1 MPNRLL
7 ELYRQ
12 KTNDPA
18 TDDELILKWGK
29 ELPQAMEMEDFR
41 ADYQRLTKQPEMPAY
56 EPTVG
61 DYFKQAIGSAG
72 RAVAGGIASLPEAI
86 GIGAAGLSKATGIDD
101 QLGEGDSTK
110 AEDRL
115 TYKIGQF
122 IREKAA
128 DITPEPVEGLE
139 NSMVAT
145 KIPAGLGSAASFVA
159 GGAAGKALKIP
170 SWITTAM
177 MGSASG
183 ATGFYEDAK
192 ANGADDKEAY
202 LASLFGAIVGTSEAI
217 PMAKMV
223 NRLDGIS
230 GNAFSKTLIEAG
242 KETFEEAL
250 QEASQQFA
258 QNFTAKKLY
267 DADRKLLDGVAEN
280 ATVGGATGFLF
291 SLLTQAV
298 GKHIGPRGSSSSNNQ
313 PGLTPQPAGVAPA
326 QAAPAAPPAIPQGM
340 EMYTEKPDGTQPTES
355 ELEQLQVMARMEL
368 AGEINL
374 LGKQYLDTMPA
385 GMRTA
390 YELIKSKLAEATTKS
405 ESISSSVVDPTVKE
419 SLTVQPEARAEGDS
433 TISNPATA
441 AETSSTSSSAAS
453 PDVSSS
459 ATVATTEPSPTE
471 LDYGYG
477 GEMISAPELPAAVQV
492 RKEVT
497 PNERQVQEGRQ
508 EKLLVAPTD
517 SAETQMTEK
526 PPQTIT
532 GSNVQT
538 GTEMPVQQ
546 AAAGGAISPTQPEVA
561 PVKTRDAQDV
571 LDEIDLEYAVQRK
584 RHGVASERAFFDLD
598 PQPYSLALADKL
610 TSLFRDQT
618 SRALSKQL
626 VYFQAP
632 DGKVYGLHSAK
643 VTKSLASPEY
653 RITIPP
659 GMVVER
665 KTWKGKGG
673 KTMVAA
679 KPSDTIPLQDLM
691 ARGFVP
697 IASSMGSVSHKYADR
712 SSSVVFGSR
721 EQFDEFRS
729 KAYEKLDAEL
739 VAAPETALED
749 VSDDETPKATSVTT
763 ETPFDELA
771 AQEGFTKD
779 EAYILWPFIS
789 GTKMDEVSGGIMKA
803 ARSEDG
809 RAALLTLYKTLINSG
824 ALDEKATPEE
834 TYSTIG
840 FLIARARQ
848 TASVGKE
855 AFAKSLAQLVGEAI
869 DGGNAGAA
877 TAKASATSSDAGT
890 DAGTTGG
897 GEQAAEADDSG
908 EEVDDDGFE
917 LRGETVEGIAAQ
929 KLDAENQIK
938 ELKKS
943 GYSDEFILNESSA
956 GERIGKKRTREILSG
971 ASTQAGTDE
980 RFHTGT
986 INARYRPQVHQV
998 AAQFQNTLLSAA
1010 NAGLNVTVLQQE
1022 AAGLGYEAGVA
1033 NPASREIAL
1042 ALSDVNQPSID
1053 NLYHLNAEIAHT
1065 VFADLK
1071 PAVQV
1076 QLQKSIQGVTD
1087 GFLGITND
1095 FKISPAAANPDAVL
1109 QEERLVDTVSR
1120 KLIMDGFTPTQ
1131 ARGLASRFWRALKA
1145 VMLRASMAMAKAFGF
1160 SAERQASI
1168 ATEYLQVRVEQFL
1181 SGTMRPWGFVDYVGG
1196 NRLRPQ
1202 DANRLYPFSSGYSAV
1217 NFRYDAETGATL
1229 VQEVSPESGEALFH
1243 NLSNPTVRYHSGR
1256 NADKISPDT
1265 SGDVALYGVA
1275 ANNELNEILNGLYA
1289 AWDSTGKNVL
1299 PSGGK
1304 AMDAEQFKR
1313 WLMGGKQLPT
1323 EAITDMQARA
1333 TAVGVTPPNVATR
1346 LQDLNM
1352 DAQREAA
1359 NRVYE
1364 RFSKF
1369 IARLRK
1375 RYEEAAFE
1383 TSMEPGSEQRLYHR
1397 NALTAITLTSKIN
1410 DTNAV
1415 MDEIKQGVTAMVRF
1429 LNKDVA
1435 HVSSLSHRR
1444 GMYAEM
1450 IRSLEGDFTA
1460 DIGRQYAQA
1469 MNAIVRRFSESA
1481 TESTNFVNILAK
1493 IADMPAYFG
1502 SSDAATIRNF
1512 IKNSPDPEFAV
1523 LKQDTTD
1530 SRALLTIAV
1539 GFAKRNALLLNMLS
1553 VRRLNAQANLEAEKK
1568 TLQEAINIAMGSS
1581 RTASKDAL
1589 RYVDKLVVLK
1599 EKATRII
1606 VELENISNQQR
1617 VLNDNL
1623 QAHRRFM
1630 DFYEDAR
1637 RPLNERLAV
1646 YERMIGAV
1654 QEIFEPYPGAT
1665 MFVPENA
1672 NSDPE
1677 LAANQTKVYSPER
1690 DDAMTAD
1697 LQASIDKMQA
1707 WMDAHPAGTP
1717 YHQGAFYNRL
1727 AMQVEKLKENVM
1739 QGQVDKGS
1747 RNLVSAV
1754 FGSMVEKFER
1764 TGDPRLKQIARSMR
1778 NFESWHLRYKQE
1790 EHTWATNWSKA
1801 AVKARA
1807 ALGYSSQQMDVFL
1820 RNYYDASLDYI
1831 SRRLDIQASSVDSTE
1846 AVERGLAAIKAR
1858 YPQLNNEQWIALEG
1872 LLRETINV
1880 SDSILKASDDM
1891 GNLIKDERTG
1901 IYRKVRGARLFE
1913 LMRTYN
1919 GEIQRVFKQMA
1930 GEPGKPGLWTEK
1942 PFDFDKIASEL
1953 SKDKAAA
1960 RKAYADYFRGEIW
1973 DTFLAPIAN
1982 RAGRAAFHAPDDG
1995 SGIRSLSRVAD
2006 VQAAFRNTQHGDIVG
2021 FAENLYALSG
2031 GNPAKMDPNQFIV
2044 DVMKTVHQF
2053 YKSRLSAM
2061 VSDQSAGAAMSMA
2074 PLNQAL
2080 MTARVTDED
2089 PAEWLEHRRFDIHS
2103 VRSLMQQLTLHA
2115 SFGRNIAET
2124 EALFRKA
2131 EEELAD
2137 KHNILE
2143 TQVIRPVME
2152 TPGIIGSIVGRQGR
2166 MRRAAKERAAK
2177 LGYDLTAL
2185 ERSSQQLAMLRY
2197 ERDNFRSFV
2206 QSQGGIAMEFKWWS
2220 QLMSAFVSWTVQG
2233 PKTALVDT
2241 NSLLKPIQEIG
2252 LSTQSLQW
2260 FGSSAKHT
2268 ALQNIGGFLELFGVT
2283 LKTEADMIRMLHE
2296 HGQYPSSD
2304 LFTYKDRMLTAVMG
2318 NPVDPGAS
2326 KLSRVLRGL
2335 GLGGVAAREILSSPL
2350 PSPLRPNDPK
2360 FVKVKPA
2367 VFTQVGQTM
2376 HLGAVAGTWRTFEDM
2391 VIRAARFLNDPTR
2404 LVELND
2410 PAFRFDRVHAKF
2422 LGYGDKFFGLLND
2435 ERAFESM
2442 LHKLNQNGLTLE
2454 QLARDYVGRGM
2465 VGPVMSNDAYRKLI
2479 VIGPSEIMQESSIVS
2494 RPSWMVTN
2502 PIGRTALPL
2511 VGWSM
2516 SQTASIGRSF
2526 GKEISGEYA
2535 GFKKWMW
2542 KLAPILGVGLAY
2554 SFLSDWWDE
2563 EILKKK
2569 TNRLSLDGDNVTAA
2583 LVDRM
2588 SASGVL
2594 GIAGDFANSFI
2605 NVSTAREFSIDS
2617 RVFAVSSFT
2626 GIFKAL
2632 STYYHQGSATY
2643 ATVGRPL
2650 LQAMGG
2656 SGAIQYLQVINGITG
2671 SDNQEARAT
2680 ARVNVNNWLRVTGRR
2695 LEMEVKTAKGG
2706 DFVPNRTTPYVRDM
2720 VLAAYANNY
2729 ADFFEAYRKAVVT
2742 AREDKRENP
2751 EDYVKRAFQYQHPLK
2766 SVFKTV
2772 PGEKDYAALLREMPE
2787 GGRHDVTEAVNLF
2800 NRYGVALGL
2809 DPFTGQKSKPENPL
2823 FKRNALLKL
2832 DAGRLLGG
2840 F

>member
-18 TDDELILKWGK
+18 TDDELILKWAK
-29 ELPQAMEMEDFR
+29 EIPQAMEMEDFR
-41 ADYQRLTKQPEMPAY
+41 ADYSRLTKQPEMPAY

-86 GIGAAGLSKATGIDD
+86 GIGAAGLSKVTGTDD

-110 AEDRL
+110 AEHRL
-115 TYKIGQF
+115 TYKVGQF

-128 DITPEPVEGLE
+128 GITPEPVEGLE
-139 NSMVAT
+139 NSMLAT
-145 KIPAGLGSAASFVA
+145 KIPGGLGSAASFVA
-159 GGAAGKALKIP
+159 GGVAGKALKVP

-183 ATGFYEDAK
+183 STGFYEDAK
-192 ANGADDKEAY
+192 ASGADDKEAY

-217 PMAKMV
+217 PLAKMV
-223 NRLDGIS
+223 NRLDGVS

-267 DADRKLLDGVAEN
+267 DADRQLLDGVAEN
-280 ATVGGATGFLF
+280 ATVGGATGLLF
-291 SLLTQAV
+291 SFLTQAV
-298 GKHIGPRGSSSSNNQ
+298 GKHIGPRGSSISNNQ
-313 PGLTPQPAGVAPA
+313 PGTSPQPAGVVTA
-326 QAAPAAPPAIPQGM
+326 QAAPAAPPLEIPKGM
-340 EMYTEKPDGTQPTES
+340 EMYTEKPDGTQPTET
-355 ELEQLQVMARMEL
+355 ELQQLQVMARMEL

-374 LGKQYLDTMPA
+374 LGRQYLDTMPA

-390 YELIKSKLAEATTKS
+390 YELIKSKLSEETTKT
-405 ESISSSVVDPTVKE
+405 EPISSSVVV
-419 SLTVQPEARAEGDS
+419 PEARAEVDS
-433 TISNPATA
+433 SNGATA
-441 AETSSTSSSAAS
+441 AEEAQSQSPALPSPEGSSF
-453 PDVSSS
+453 
-459 ATVATTEPSPTE
+459 ATVASPEPSPAE

-477 GEMISAPELPAAVQV
+477 GEMISAPALTTQAAAQA

-497 PNERQVQEGRQ
+497 PDERQVQEGRQ
-508 EKLLVAPTD
+508 EKLLVAPEVT
-517 SAETQMTEK
+517 
-526 PPQTIT
+526 PQTKQQEVA
-532 GSNVQT
+532 GSVGAQT
-538 GTEMPVQQ
+538 E
-546 AAAGGAISPTQPEVA
+546 AGGVTSPIEEATSPTQPETS
-561 PVKTRDAQDV
+561 PIKTRDAQEI
-571 LDEIDLEYAVQRK
+571 LDELDLEYAVQRK
-584 RHGVASERAFFDLD
+584 RGGTVSERAFFDLE
-598 PQPYSLALADKL
+598 PAPYSLALAEKL
-610 TSLFRDQT
+610 TSLFRDQS
-618 SRALSKQL
+618 SRALSRQM

-632 DGKVYGLHSAK
+632 DGKVYGLHSSK
-643 VTKSLASPEY
+643 LTKSLASPEY

-665 KTWKGKGG
+665 KSWKGKGG
-673 KTMVAA
+673 KTMYAA
-679 KPSDTIPLQDLM
+679 KPSDTIPLKDLM
-691 ARGFVP
+691 DRGFVP
-697 IASSMGSVSHKYADR
+697 VASSMSATPHKFADR
-712 SSSVVFGSR
+712 STAVIFDSR

-729 KAYEKLDAEL
+729 KAYERLDAE
-739 VAAPETALED
+739 VGTAPATALED
-749 VSDDETPKATSVTT
+749 VSEDEAPKATSVTT

-779 EAYILWPFIS
+779 EAYALWPFIS
-789 GTKMDEVSGGIMKA
+789 GTKMDEVSTGIVKA

-809 RAALLTLYKTLINSG
+809 RTALLTLYKTLINSG

-840 FLIARARQ
+840 FLITRARQ
-848 TASVGKE
+848 APGVGKE
-855 AFAKSLAQLVGEAI
+855 AFAKYLTQLVGEAI

-877 TAKASATSSDAGT
+877 ASKTNATASPAGT
-890 DAGTTGG
+890 DAGSAAG
-897 GEQAAEADDSG
+897 GEQTEAADD
-908 EEVDDDGFE
+908 
-917 LRGETVEGIAAQ
+917 
-929 KLDAENQIK
+929 
-938 ELKKS
+938 
-943 GYSDEFILNESSA
+943 A
-956 GERIGKKRTREILSG
+956 GE
-971 ASTQAGTDE
+971 DV

-986 INARYRPQVHQV
+986 INARYRPQAYQV
-998 AAQFQNTLLSAA
+998 AGRFQDTLLAAA
-1010 NAGLNVTVLQQE
+1010 NAGLDVSVLQQE
-1022 AAGLGYEAGVA
+1022 MAGLGYEAGVA
-1033 NPASREIAL
+1033 NPAGREIVL
-1042 ALSDVNQPSID
+1042 AMADINQPSLD

-1076 QLQKSIQGVTD
+1076 KLQQSIQGVTD
-1087 GFLGITND
+1087 AFLGVTND
-1095 FKISPAAANPDAVL
+1095 FKISPAVANPDAVL
-1109 QEERLVDTVSR
+1109 QEERLVDVVAM
-1120 KLIMDGFTPTQ
+1120 KLVRDGFSPSQ
-1131 ARGLASRFWRALKA
+1131 SRSLAGRFWRGLKA

-1181 SGTMRPWGFVDYVGG
+1181 TGTMRPWGFVDYIGG

-1229 VQEVSPESGEALFH
+1229 VQETSSESGEALFH
-1243 NLSNPTVRYHSGR
+1243 NLSNPMVRYHRGLG
-1256 NADKISPDT
+1256 KISPDT
-1265 SGDVALYGVA
+1265 GSDVALYGIA
-1275 ANNELNEILNGLYA
+1275 ANNELDEILTGLYA
-1289 AWDSTGKNVL
+1289 AWDTTGKNVL

-1323 EAITDMQARA
+1323 EANTDMQARA
-1333 TAVGVTPPNVATR
+1333 TAAGITPPNAATK
-1346 LQDLNM
+1346 LQDLNT

-1359 NRVYE
+1359 NRVYA

-1369 IARLRK
+1369 IAGLRK
-1375 RYEEAAFE
+1375 RYEDAAFE

-1397 NALTAITLTSKIN
+1397 NALTAMTLTSKIN

-1415 MDEIKQGVTAMVRF
+1415 MDEIKQGVTAMVKF

-1435 HVSSLSHRR
+1435 HVASLSHRR

-1450 IRSLEGDFTA
+1450 IRSIEGDFTA
-1460 DIGRQYAQA
+1460 DIGKQYAQA

-1502 SSDAATIRNF
+1502 SSDAATIKNF
-1512 IKNSPDPEFAV
+1512 ILNSPDPDFEI
-1523 LKQDTTD
+1523 LKQNTTD
-1530 SRALLTIAV
+1530 SRALLTIAAS
-1539 GFAKRNALLLNMLS
+1539 FAKRNALLLNMLS
-1553 VRRLNAQANLEAEKK
+1553 IRRLNAQTGLEAEKK

-1581 RTASKDAL
+1581 RTATKDAL
-1589 RYVDKLVVLK
+1589 RYVDKLVNLRD
-1599 EKATRII
+1599 KATRII
-1606 VELENISNQQR
+1606 VELEKISNEQR

-1630 DFYEDAR
+1630 DFYENAR

-1672 NSDPE
+1672 NSEPE
-1677 LAANQTKVYSPER
+1677 LAAKQTRVYSPER
-1690 DDAMTAD
+1690 DEAMTTE
-1697 LQASIDKMQA
+1697 LQSSINKMQA
-1707 WMDAHPAGTP
+1707 WMDAHPDGTP
-1717 YHQGAFYNRL
+1717 YYRGAFYNRL

-1747 RNLVSAV
+1747 RNLVSAM

-1764 TGDPRLKQIARSMR
+1764 TGDPRLKQVARSMR
-1778 NFESWHLRYKQE
+1778 NFESWHLRYKQY

-1801 AVKARA
+1801 AVKARN

-1831 SRRLDIQASSVDSTE
+1831 SRRLDLQASSADSTE

-1858 YPQLNNEQWIALEG
+1858 YPQLNNEQWKALEG

-1880 SDSILKASDDM
+1880 SDSILKASDEM
-1891 GNLIKDERTG
+1891 GNLIKDERSG

-1919 GEIQRVFKQMA
+1919 GEIHRVFKQMA
-1930 GEPGKPGLWTEK
+1930 GEPGRPGLWTEK
-1942 PFDFDKIASEL
+1942 PFDFDKIAQEL
-1953 SKDKAAA
+1953 SKDKEVT
-1960 RKAYADYFRGEIW
+1960 RKTYKEYFQGEIW

-1982 RAGRAAFHAPDDG
+1982 RTGRSAFHAPDDG
-1995 SGIRSLSRVAD
+1995 SGIRSLARVAD
-2006 VQAAFRNTQHGDIVG
+2006 VQAAFRNTQRGDIIG
-2021 FAENLYALSG
+2021 FAENLYAITG
-2031 GNPAKMDPNQFIV
+2031 GQSDPNLFII
-2044 DVMKTVHQF
+2044 DVMKAVHGF

-2061 VSDQSAGAAMSMA
+2061 VSDQSASAATSMA

-2137 KHNILE
+2137 KQNILE
-2143 TQVIRPVME
+2143 TQIIRPVME

-2166 MRRAAKERAAK
+2166 MRRAAKELAAK
-2177 LGYDLTAL
+2177 LGHDLTAL

-2197 ERDNFRSFV
+2197 ERDNFRAFV

-2260 FGSSAKHT
+2260 FGSAAKHT
-2268 ALQNIGGFLELFGVT
+2268 ALQNVGGFLELFGIT
-2283 LKTEADMIRMLHE
+2283 LKTEADTIRMLHE

-2318 NPVDPGAS
+2318 NPVEPGSS

-2391 VIRAARFLNDPTR
+2391 VVRAARFLNDPTR
-2404 LVELND
+2404 LVERND
-2410 PAFRFDRVHAKF
+2410 PAFRFDRVHAKH

-2442 LHKLNQNGLTLE
+2442 IYKLNQNGLTLE
-2454 QLARDYVGRGM
+2454 QLARDYIDRGM
-2465 VGPVMSNDAYRKLI
+2465 TGSIMSNDAYRKLI

-2526 GKEISGEYA
+2526 GREISGEYA
-2535 GFKKWMW
+2535 GFKKVMW

-2563 EILKKK
+2563 EVLHKK

-2583 LVDRM
+2583 LIDRLA
-2588 SASGVL
+2588 ASGTL
-2594 GIAGDFANSFI
+2594 GIGGDFANSFI

-2626 GIFKAL
+2626 GIFRAL

-2643 ATVGRPL
+2643 ATVGRPM

-2680 ARVNVNNWLRVTGRR
+2680 SRVNVNNWLRVTGRE
-2695 LEMEVKTAKGG
+2695 LEMEVKTVKGG
-2706 DFVPNRTTPYVRDM
+2706 DFVPNRTTPYVREM
-2720 VLAAYANNY
+2720 VLAAYANSY

-2742 AREDKRENP
+2742 ARDDKRENP

-2766 SVFKTV
+2766 SVFKTAL
-2772 PGEKDYAALLREMPE
+2772 GEKDYAALLREMPE
-2787 GGRHDVTEAVNLF
+2787 NGRRDVMEAVNLF
-2800 NRYGVALGL
+2800 NRYGVALGI
-2809 DPFTGQKSKPENPL
+2809 DPFTGQKNKPENNL

-2832 DAGRLLGG
+2832 DAGRMLGG